1 MAGWIEPGVV
11 FSGVEISAPG
21 SGPILFGNLRSTYTI
36 VDRQATTVLHGPY
49 SAGFYHLFKCEARLG
64 GAVTCPNASRFLFIK

>member
-21 SGPILFGNLRSTYTI
+21 SGPIVFGNLRSTYTI

-49 SAGFYHLFKCEARLG
+49 SAGFCHLSPSWRCRNLPERKSVPLH
-64 GAVTCPNASRFLFIK
+64 

>member
-21 SGPILFGNLRSTYTI
+21 SGPILFGNLRSTYAI
-36 VDRQATTVLHGPY
+36 VDRHATTVLHG
-49 SAGFYHLFKCEARLG
+49 L
-64 GAVTCPNASRFLFIK
+64 

>member
-49 SAGFYHLFKCEARLG
+49 SAGFCHLFKW
-64 GAVTCPNASRFLFIK
+64 

>member
-36 VDRQATTVLHGPY
+36 VDRQATTVLHGPIALA
-49 SAGFYHLFKCEARLG
+49 SAICSNGKPVLT
-64 GAVTCPNASRFLFIK
+64 VP

>member
-21 SGPILFGNLRSTYTI
+21 WRPILFGNLRSTYTI

-49 SAGFYHLFKCEARLG
+49 SAGFCHQFKWEARLG
-64 GAVTCPNASRFLFIK
+64 GAVTCPNASRLLCIK